1 MRRGGFP
8 VRAARCLSLLL
19 YSPAQDGK
27 HIKCFPL
34 RAELATNLN
43 SGPPGPGIRRA
54 RRGNITCQKRDRFIL
69 VGFIWENVA
78 FQRQSTLICLMEIN
92 GVFGSMRQ
100 ILDLPSTPGFCDNK
114 PAGRALG
121 HMRCGRPIEF
131 LPHTSGI
138 ETLPM
143 PPSFQKCGEKLK
155 TFDQTAIFDNKTAGK
170 QGVTISMCSAV
181 QTSSPHFRF

>member
-1 MRRGGFP
+1 MASGSCGTRDKLNP
-8 VRAARCLSLLL
+8 CAALPGNPTCSSGQRSL
-19 YSPAQDGK
+19 P
-27 HIKCFPL
+27 
-34 RAELATNLN
+34 
-43 SGPPGPGIRRA
+43 
-54 RRGNITCQKRDRFIL
+54 KRDRFIL

-114 PAGRALG
+114 PAGRALE

-143 PPSFQKCGEKLK
+143 PPSFQKCGEKLE

-170 QGVTISMCSAV
+170 QGVIISVWSEV
-181 QTSSPHFRF
+181 PTFSPHFRFLVV